1 MGLKLSD
8 NYYYDVIRKNI
19 KKFRK
24 EKGFTQIRLAEEAE
38 LSPDYICEI
47 ESLKKQKSF
56 SIAEETELS
65 PDYICEIESQKKQKS
80 FSIAT
85 LGRISEALNVEITR
99 FFEE

>member
-1 MGLKLSD
+1 MLMGLKLSD

-56 SIAEETELS
+56 SIA
-65 PDYICEIESQKKQKS
+65 
-80 FSIAT
+80 A
-85 LGRISEALNVEITR
+85 LGRIAEALDIDIIN
-99 FFEE
+99 FFEELI

>member
-56 SIAEETELS
+56 SIA
-65 PDYICEIESQKKQKS
+65 
-80 FSIAT
+80 T

>member
-24 EKGFTQIRLAEEAE
+24 EKGFTQLRLAEEAE
-38 LSPDYICEI
+38 LSHDYICEI
-47 ESLKKQKSF
+47 ESM
-56 SIAEETELS
+56 
-65 PDYICEIESQKKQKS
+65 KKQKS

-85 LGRISEALNVEITR
+85 LGRISEALNVEITK

>member
-1 MGLKLSD
+1 MGLKLSN

-24 EKGFTQIRLAEEAE
+24 EKGFTQLRL
-38 LSPDYICEI
+38 
-47 ESLKKQKSF
+47 
-56 SIAEETELS
+56 AEETELS

>member
-8 NYYYDVIRKNI
+8 NHYYDVIRKNI

-24 EKGFTQIRLAEEAE
+24 EKGFTQQKLADEAE
-38 LSPDYICEI
+38 LSSDYICEI

-56 SIAEETELS
+56 SIA
-65 PDYICEIESQKKQKS
+65 
-80 FSIAT
+80 T
-85 LGRISEALNVEITR
+85 LGRISEALDIEITK